1 MQPPPFNALTMLL
14 QATWIGGFILTNLCA
29 LTLGPLPSPHVHSK
43 YSVIFSYER
52 AEIAVKSQCL
62 KFK

>member
-14 QATWIGGFILTNLCA
+14 QATWMGGFILTNLCA

-43 YSVIFSYER
+43 YSSILFALTNTIYGVG
-52 AEIAVKSQCL
+52 QC
-62 KFK
+62 K